1 MRAVHFSFSPEATL
15 HRRHCLLSFV
25 SAVLFF
31 AASAVFAQSMTV
43 STVVGSTAGGGYLD
57 GNGTNARFSYPRGVA
72 VDSTG
77 IVYVSDTG
85 NHVIRRITPSGDVS
99 TLAGLAGTQGSADGT
114 GSAARFNFPYG
125 LAIDLNDNVI
135 VADSSNHTIRRI
147 TPAGV
152 VTTIAGSAGKSG
164 TTDGDGA
171 AARFQSPAG
180 VAVDQSG
187 FIYVADTNNHTIRR
201 IAGPN
206 STVTTFTGV
215 PGQSGYDDGYPGSE
229 IPAKFIYPFD
239 IAVDANGDLY
249 VADTYAHEIRK
260 VTREKVVTTIAGDGF
275 DPDSVDGAGTVA
287 RFQYPESIDVAPNG
301 DIWIADTVNDQIRK
315 MTPQGVVT
323 TMAGVPNAVGVRN
336 GALAQARFTRPTG
349 LVFDRSGNLY
359 IADHGNMVV
368 RKVST
373 SLNVTTLAGNT
384 PVSGGTDGFVS
395 DARFFLPDQLA
406 FDHLG
411 NVFLTDSAN
420 TIRKIDVDGNVTTF
434 AGTRNQTG
442 SADGTGSAAR
452 FFYPQGLAVDTAN
465 NVWVADTG
473 NNTIRKIT
481 PAGQVTTVAG
491 VAGASG
497 KSDGAGTQ
505 ARFNQPWSLAFDDR
519 GYLYI
524 ADGANNLI
532 RLLDPSG
539 VVTTYAGTGADGSS
553 NGSALSSTFSFPIAI
568 AVDPARNLYI
578 ADWGNNVVRK
588 ITSSGTVSTFAGR
601 AGSSGSADGTGTNAF
616 FDHPAGVT
624 VAPDGSIFVADQ
636 DNHTIRRITSTG
648 VVTTPAGRVDGPG
661 NVDGSGRDARLYLPA
676 SLTADS
682 TGRIWI
688 SDWYNH
694 AIKIASFAPP
704 TVPSF
709 TATPSLIANP
719 GSVTLSWSTTNATSV
734 VITPNL
740 GADVGSVPTNGTKV
754 VNVTQTTRYTL
765 VATGPGGTASAIVTV
780 YVGSGPPRR
789 RPSH

>member
-15 HRRHCLLSFV
+15 HRRHCLLLFV

-31 AASAVFAQSMTV
+31 AASTVFAQSMTV

-77 IVYVSDTG
+77 IVYVSDNG
-85 NHVIRRITPSGDVS
+85 NHVIRRITPSGEVS
-99 TLAGLAGTQGSADGT
+99 TLAGQAGTQGSADGT
-114 GSAARFNFPYG
+114 GSAARFNFPSG

-135 VADSSNHTIRRI
+135 VADTDNHTIRKI

-171 AARFQSPAG
+171 AARFLFPRG

-187 FIYVADTNNHTIRR
+187 FIYVADTSNHTIRR

-206 STVTTFTGV
+206 GTVTTFVGV
-215 PGQSGYDDGYPGSE
+215 PAQSGYDDGFPGSE

-239 IAVDANGDLY
+239 LAVDANGDLY

-301 DIWIADTVNDQIRK
+301 DIWIADTVNDEIRK

-336 GALAQARFTRPTG
+336 GALSQARFTRPTG

-395 DARFFLPDQLA
+395 DARFFLPNQLA

-420 TIRKIDVDGNVTTF
+420 TIRK
-434 AGTRNQTG
+434 
-442 SADGTGSAAR
+442 
-452 FFYPQGLAVDTAN
+452 
-465 NVWVADTG
+465 
-473 NNTIRKIT
+473 
-481 PAGQVTTVAG
+481 
-491 VAGASG
+491 
-497 KSDGAGTQ
+497 
-505 ARFNQPWSLAFDDR
+505 
-519 GYLYI
+519 
-524 ADGANNLI
+524 NL
-532 RLLDPSG
+532 
-539 VVTTYAGTGADGSS
+539 
-553 NGSALSSTFSFPIAI
+553 
-568 AVDPARNLYI
+568 
-578 ADWGNNVVRK
+578 VRK
-588 ITSSGTVSTFAGR
+588 ITSSGTVSTLAGR
-601 AGSSGSADGTGTNAF
+601 SGSSGSADGTGTNAF

-636 DNHTIRRITSTG
+636 DNHTIRRITAAG

-704 TVPSF
+704 TIPSF

-719 GSVTLSWSTTNATSV
+719 GPVTLSWSTTNATSV

-740 GADVGSVPTNGTKV
+740 GADVGSVPTSGTKV

>member
-1 MRAVHFSFSPEATL
+1 L

-25 SAVLFF
+25 ITALFF
-31 AASAVFAQSMTV
+31 AASALFGQSMTV
-43 STVVGSTAGGGYLD
+43 TTIVGSTAGGGYLD

-77 IVYVSDTG
+77 VVYVSDTG
-85 NHVIRRITPSGDVS
+85 NHVIRKVTPSGEVS

-135 VADSSNHTIRRI
+135 VADASNHTIRRI

-171 AARFQSPAG
+171 AARFLFPRG

-187 FIYVADTNNHTIRR
+187 FIYVADTDNHTIRR

-206 STVTTFTGV
+206 STVTTFAGV
-215 PGQSGYDDGYPGSE
+215 PGQSGYDDGFPGSE

-239 IAVDANGDLY
+239 LAVDANGDLY

-260 VTREKVVTTIAGDGF
+260 VTREKVVTTMAGDGF
-275 DPDSVDGAGTVA
+275 DPGSVDGAGTVA

-323 TMAGVPNAVGVRN
+323 TMAGVPNTVGVRN
-336 GALAQARFTRPTG
+336 GALSQARFTKPTG

-368 RKVST
+368 RKVAT
-373 SLNVTTLAGNT
+373 SLTASTLAGNA

-395 DARFFLPDQLA
+395 DARFFLPNQLA

-434 AGTRNQTG
+434 AGTRNQAG
-442 SADGTGSAAR
+442 SADGTGAAAR
-452 FFYPQGLAVDTAN
+452 FFYPQGLAVDAAN

-481 PAGQVTTVAG
+481 PDGKVTTVAG
-491 VAGASG
+491 VAGTSG

-505 ARFNQPWSLAFDDR
+505 ARFDQPWSLAFDDR

-524 ADGANNLI
+524 ADAANNLI

-553 NGSALSSTFSFPIAI
+553 NGSALSSSFSFPIAI
-568 AVDPARNLYI
+568 AVDAGRNLYI

-601 AGSSGSADGTGTNAF
+601 SGSSGSADGTGTNAF

-636 DNHTIRRITSTG
+636 DNHTIRRITSAG

-661 NVDGSGRDARLYLPA
+661 NVDGSGPDARLYLPG

-682 TGRIWI
+682 IGRIWI
-688 SDWYNH
+688 SDSYNH
-694 AIKIASFAPP
+694 AIRIAAFLPP
-704 TVPSF
+704 TVASF

-719 GSVTLSWSTTNATSV
+719 GPVTLSWSTTNASSV

-740 GADVGSVPTNGTKV
+740 GADVGSVPTSGTKV

-789 RPSH
+789 RPSR